1 MTHNGSIDIAVG
13 DRMNTARWSNTKIKW
28 PEFVKKISTPNY
40 TSETYNEY
48 IKFDK
53 DKQSAIKD
61 VGGYVGGFLINGIRT
76 PQTVLY
82 RQLLTLDLDTAYS
95 DLWDDFT
102 FQFSNAAI
110 LHGTHK
116 YTESNPRY
124 RLIMP
129 LSREVSPEEYEAIA
143 RRIAD
148 QIGLQYFDNTTFQ
161 VNRFMFW
168 PSTPKD
174 IEYYIRVQDGPWLD
188 ADEILATYTDWHNIL
203 EWPSATTFQT
213 KLNDALNRQEDP
225 ETKDG
230 IIGAFCRAYSI
241 QEAISTFIPD
251 IYTPTANG
259 RYSFTKGSTSG
270 GLVIYNNKFAYS
282 HHSTD
287 PAGGRLCNAF
297 DLIRIHKFGHLDLN
311 NKAAKDSS
319 KRSFKSMESL
329 IINDINVKKQII
341 NENINNNI
349 GDGEDWIEKLELDK
363 SGKYVNSA
371 NNINIIIRNDES
383 LKGAF
388 SYNTFDRKKYINKSV
403 PWRNILKRE
412 PIRDVDYAGLRN
424 YIEVIYNIV
433 SSSKIEDS
441 IQLEFER
448 NAFHPIQ
455 EYLEGLTWDGIP
467 RVETVFIDYLGA
479 KDSVYVREAANVMF
493 TAAVA
498 RVFEPGIK
506 FDLVITLIGEQGTG
520 KSTFFKKLG
529 RSWFSDTFTTF
540 QGKEAFEQ
548 IQGVWILEMGEL
560 SGLRKADIEA
570 VKSFISKSED
580 MFRPAYGRTVEVY
593 PRQCIFVGTTNEPDF
608 LLDPTG
614 NRRFIPIDTR
624 PNLATKSIFYDLD
637 NDVDQLW
644 AEAYQIYLTDRL
656 LIMSEEANN
665 IARIEQDIHSE
676 TDERRGIV
684 MRYLDTKLPADW
696 DNKDIYERRDFLSNP
711 ALAEGKYV
719 RDYVCV
725 AEIWCECLGKDK
737 TDMTR
742 YNTRDINAIM
752 KSLKDWEKHN
762 TTKVFPLYGTQ
773 KYYSRKLD

>member
-1 MTHNGSIDIAVG
+1 MKYDGVLDIATG
-13 DRMNTARWSNTKIKW
+13 ARMTTAKWTNTSLRWSELVDKLITENK
-28 PEFVKKISTPNY
+28 TP
-40 TSETYNEY
+40 ETYAEY

-61 VGGYVGGFLINGIRT
+61 VGGFVGGFLVNGNRT
-76 PQTVLY
+76 PQAVLH
-82 RQLLTLDLDTAYS
+82 RQLLTLDLDTAHA

-102 FQFSNAAI
+102 LQYPNAAV

-116 YTESNPRY
+116 YTPENPRY

-143 RRIAD
+143 RRVAGE
-148 QIGLQYFDNTTFQ
+148 IGLQYFDNTTFQ
-161 VNRFMFW
+161 VNRLMFW

-174 IEYYIRVQDGPWLD
+174 IEYYVRVQDGEWLD
-188 ADEILATYTDWHNIL
+188 ADKVLATYDDWRNIL
-203 EWPSATTFQT
+203 EWPAATTFQA

-225 ETKDG
+225 EAKEG

-241 QEAISTFIPD
+241 QDAIETFIPD

-270 GLVIYNNKFAYS
+270 GLVIYDNKFAYS

-287 PAGGRLCNAF
+287 PASGRLCNAF
-297 DLIRIHKFGHLDLN
+297 DLIRIHKFGHLDVN
-311 NKAAKDSS
+311 AKSTKDSS
-319 KRSFKSMESL
+319 KRSFKKMEDL
-329 IINDINVKKQII
+329 IVNDINVKKQII
-341 NENINNNI
+341 SDNTNYNL
-349 GDGEDWIEKLELDK
+349 DGADWIEKLELDR

-371 NNINIIIRNDES
+371 SNINIILRNDDF
-383 LKGAF
+383 LKDAF

-403 PWRNILKRE
+403 PWRDIPKRE

-424 YIEVIYNIV
+424 YIEVVYNIV
-433 SSSKIEDS
+433 SSAKIDDAV
-441 IQLEFER
+441 QLEFER

-455 EYLEGLTWDGIP
+455 EYLKSLSWDGIP
-467 RVETVFIDYLGA
+467 RVDTVFIDYLGA
-479 KDSVYVREAANVMF
+479 VDSIYTREAANIMF
-493 TAAVA
+493 AAAVY

-506 FDLVITLIGEQGTG
+506 FDLVMTVIGPQGTG

-548 IQGVWILEMGEL
+548 IQGVWMLEMGEL

-570 VKSFISKSED
+570 VKSFISKGED
-580 MFRPAYGRTVEVY
+580 MYRPAYGRTVEVY

-614 NRRFIPIDTR
+614 NRRFIPIDSH
-624 PNLATKSIFYDLD
+624 PEKATKSIFNDLD
-637 NDVDQLW
+637 DEIDQLW
-644 AEAYQIYLTDRL
+644 AEAYQIYLAGRPL
-656 LIMSEEANN
+656 FMSKEAEEL
-665 IARIEQDIHSE
+665 ARIEQDIHSE
-676 TDERRGIV
+676 VDERRGLV
-684 MRYLDTKLPADW
+684 MRYLDTKLPANW
-696 DNKDIYERRDFLSNP
+696 DTLDIYDRRDFLLGGL
-711 ALAEGKYV
+711 AAEGKYT

-752 KSLKDWEKHN
+752 KSLKGWEKCN
-762 TTKVFPLYGTQ
+762 TTKVFPIYGTQ
-773 KYYSRKLD
+773 KYYARKLD